1 MGAGRRPTGRD
12 GPHVF
17 VADLVAPELTAADDH
32 HLRRSLRTRPGDAL
46 TIGDGAGRWR
56 TAVLT
61 DGGVEATG
69 DVVEVPAPSSPV
81 TVGFTPVKGV
91 RPEFVVQKL
100 VELGVDRIVPLV
112 ADRSV
117 VRWDGGRAARQVDR
131 FSVVAREA
139 AMQSRQVRLPTVAAV
154 TAVGELLAVEGVAL
168 AHPGGEPLTAPL
180 PVLLVGPEGGWS
192 DAELAGAGTLVG
204 LSASVLR
211 AETAAIVAGA
221 LLVDRR
227 PEW

>member
-1 MGAGRRPTGRD
+1 M
-12 GPHVF
+12 F
-17 VADLVAPELTAADDH
+17 VERLDAPELSGDDRH
-32 HLRRSLRTRPGDAL
+32 HLLRSLRLRAGDAL

-56 TAVLT
+56 TAVLAG
-61 DGGVEATG
+61 DRVEPTG
-69 DVVEVPAPSSPV
+69 EVIEVPVPAPAV

-100 VELGVDRIVPLV
+100 VEVGVDHVVPLV

-117 VRWDGGRAARQVDR
+117 VRWDEPRAARQVDR
-131 FSVVAREA
+131 FRVVAREA
-139 AMQSRQVRLPTVAAV
+139 AMQSRQVRLATVADLTPVSAI
-154 TAVGELLAVEGVAL
+154 VEEDGVAL
-168 AHPGGEPLTAPL
+168 AHPGGEPLTAPV

-192 DAELAGAGTLVG
+192 DAELARPVARVRM
-204 LSASVLR
+204 SESVLR

-227 PEW
+227 SRC